1 MNSFGENNADQLGTA
16 SKQQVRLDCF
26 SVSCF
31 QVVKTER
38 ILEDVNGSFN
48 ENAVFVE
55 VIPMLGVSRNTRTIT
70 KILVRIG
77 IYAFAVR
84 RIGTRRITDADSRI
98 AFLNRFRAN
107 PLAAYG
113 TVFYLRNYLRR

>member
-1 MNSFGENNADQLGTA
+1 MNSFGENNANQLGTA
-16 SKQQVRLDCF
+16 CKQQVRLDCF
-26 SVSCF
+26 RVSCF
-31 QVVKTER
+31 QVVETER

-55 VIPMLGVSRNTRTIT
+55 VIPMLGVSRNTRTNT

-107 PLAAYG
+107 PLATYG
-113 TVFYLRNYLRR
+113 TVFTTRIT